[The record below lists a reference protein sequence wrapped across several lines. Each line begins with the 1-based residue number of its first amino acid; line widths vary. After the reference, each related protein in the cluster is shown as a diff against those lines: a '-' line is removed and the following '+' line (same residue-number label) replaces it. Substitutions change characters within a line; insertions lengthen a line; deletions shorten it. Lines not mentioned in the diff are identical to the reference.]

1 MNIYVKAVR
10 LPFLTGSLMPVF
22 LAASQAYAKG
32 FFAGLELVLVLS
44 GVGLL
49 HLAANLINDYFDAR
63 GSDPI
68 NIRLTPFSGGSRV
81 IQDRKLTSRKVLIT
95 ALLFFG
101 LAILAGLGLIL
112 LGHPHAAWIGLLGL
126 AAALLYSANPVQLM
140 SRGLGEISI
149 FLAFGPLITLG
160 TFYVMTGALT
170 GQAFLLG
177 FPLGFLIAAVIWI
190 NQFPDYQADRDAGKR
205 NLVIRLGLPSS
216 RWIYLGLMGLPF
228 PFLFYLVF
236 FQGISPFILLAWLAF
251 PLALKGMRILWNHYA
266 SYEKLIPA
274 QALTIQ
280 THLALGLLMTIGIL
294 VGHYLGK

>member
-22 LAASQAYAKG
+22 LATAQAYARG
-32 FFAGLELVLVLS
+32 FFAGVELVLILA

-49 HLAANLINDYFDAR
+49 QLAANVINDYFDAR
-63 GSDPI
+63 GSDPLNVRI
-68 NIRLTPFSGGSRV
+68 TPFSGGSRV
-81 IQDRKLTSRKVLIT
+81 IQERKLTSRQVL
-95 ALLFFG
+95 LLSLFLFG

-112 LGHPHAAWIGLLGL
+112 LGHTQVAWIGLLGL
-126 AAALLYSANPVQLM
+126 AAALLYSADPVRFM

-160 TFYVMTGALT
+160 TDYVMTNELT

-190 NQFPDYQADRDAGKR
+190 NLFPDYQADREAGKR
-205 NLVIRLGLPSS
+205 NLVVRLGLPAS
-216 RWIYLGLMGLPF
+216 RWIYLCLMSLPF
-228 PFLFYLVF
+228 LFLFYLIF
-236 FQGISPFILLAWLAF
+236 GQGMSPFILLAWLAF
-251 PLALKGMRILWNHYA
+251 PLALKGMRIFWGRYA
-266 SYEKLIPA
+266 EFEHLVPA

-280 THLALGLLMTIGIL
+280 THLTLGLLMTIGVL
-294 VGHYLGK
+294 VGHFVGK